1 MRNEINKEQ
10 TGSAIENVV
19 HIVQHAIHSN
29 NMDLVKNML
38 LLDNFHDVPK
48 EQREGYAF
56 STSYFAFTE
65 YGYDNVIKYLIFD
78 YNISEANS
86 IAVLSQ
92 MDIGLNIDPIIKQM
106 FESNKLNYEL
116 NFELEK
122 NKENLEKKLKV

>member
-1 MRNEINKEQ
+1 MNNEINKEQ
-10 TGSAIENVV
+10 PGSVIENVV

-29 NMDLVKNML
+29 NMNLIKDML
-38 LLDNFHDVPK
+38 LIENFHDVPK

-86 IAVLSQ
+86 IGVLAQ
-92 MDIGLNIDPIIKQM
+92 MDIGLNIDPRVKQM
-106 FESNKLNYEL
+106 FESNKLNQEL
-116 NFELEK
+116 NAELE
-122 NKENLEKKLKV
+122 NNNEKYSKKPKV